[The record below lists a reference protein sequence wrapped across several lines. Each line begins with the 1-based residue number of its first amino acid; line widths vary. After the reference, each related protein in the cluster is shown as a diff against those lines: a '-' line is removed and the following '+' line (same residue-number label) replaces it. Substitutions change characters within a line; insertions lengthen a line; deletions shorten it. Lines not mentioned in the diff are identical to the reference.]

1 MVDVE
6 DKISRKKF
14 FLEAFGIDIT
24 NPEERREAG
33 RLSLTA
39 YCLIYLPH
47 YFSLEPA
54 NFHRMLIAVLED
66 DTEEALGI
74 IGFRGSAKTTI
85 CGVAYMIWCVCYGK
99 YHFPLLIN
107 DTVAQVKVNILNI
120 RKEFEENELLRYDFP
135 ETVLKKESM
144 FSETKLEFTHKDILI
159 LGRSRGQKVR
169 GMRYRQFRPDLILC
183 DDLEDLEWVRK
194 KENRD
199 KTERWFK
206 GEVIP
211 AQEELKC
218 KMIVIGNLLHDDAL
232 MMRLKKQGFMKFIIL
247 PLIDEKGEFGEK
259 GSVTWKAKYPTTEAL
274 EKQKKKVGLT
284 AWFREYLLKIVAE
297 DNQVIKETDIHYYPN
312 HLLTDLDDYGN
323 PKIKVLDAGVGVDL
337 AIGEKQTN
345 DFTAMVS
352 GLRVKIV
359 NAENKENDNKIFIK
373 PNPVNVRM
381 GFDATMKK
389 AKDVQEIM
397 ISGTKFYVEGVGY
410 QKSAIEIMQR
420 KGIPVYPMNPTSD
433 KKARL
438 ETIAPFIID
447 GSVMFPETG
456 CEELISQLI
465 NFGTEEHE
473 DGMDALVYLIM
484 GMIKRRVFKLS
495 ERPDKI

>member
-1 MVDVE
+1 MQQFLPE
-6 DKISRKKF
+6 FINF
-14 FLEAFGIDIT
+14 FKVAFKVDIT
-24 NPEERREAG
+24 DVNQRREAG
-33 RLSLTA
+33 KNSFLFF
-39 YCLIYLPH
+39 CLFYLPH
-47 YFSLEPA
+47 YFSLAPA
-54 NFHRMLIAVLED
+54 DFHRTLIALLED
-66 DTEEALGI
+66 DEATALGI

-85 CGVAYMIWCVCYGK
+85 CGVAYMIWCVCYEK

-218 KMIVIGNLLHDDAL
+218 KMIVIGNLLHNDAL
-232 MMRLKKQGFMKFIIL
+232 MVRLKKQEVFKFIEF
-247 PLIDEKGEFGEK
+247 PLIGADGN
-259 GSVTWKAKYPTTEAL
+259 VTWKAKYPTPEAV
-274 EKQKKKVGLT
+274 ERQKKKVGIT
-284 AWFREYLLKIVAE
+284 AWFREYLLKIVSEE
-297 DNQVIKETDIHYYPN
+297 DQVIKETDIHYYPN
-312 HLLTDLDDYGN
+312 HLLTDLDDYGH
-323 PKIKVLDAGVGVDL
+323 PKIQILDAGVGNDL
-337 AIGEKQTN
+337 AIGKNETN
-345 DFTAMVS
+345 DFTTFVS
-352 GLRVKIV
+352 GLRIKVLNTELEIV
-359 NAENKENDNKIFIK
+359 GEKIFVK
-373 PNPVNVRM
+373 PNPICQRL
-381 GFDATMKK
+381 GFDETIKK
-389 AKDVQEIM
+389 AQDVQDYM
-397 ISGTKFYVEGVGY
+397 PSGTKFYVEGVSY
-410 QKSAIEIMQR
+410 QKSAIETMKS
-420 KGIPVYPMNPTSD
+420 KGVPAFPMNPTTD

-438 ETIAPFIID
+438 ETISVFIKD
-447 GSVMFPETG
+447 GTVMFPEKG
-456 CEELISQLI
+456 CEKLLEQLL
-465 NFGTEEHE
+465 NFGTEEH
-473 DGMDALVYLIM
+473 DDLVDALVYLIM